1 MLGGVVWNLAN
12 ILLCKGN
19 RDSAERGDS
28 GNSKMKFVFQG
39 KKLPFVKGSN
49 SQTARYRLTRLNW
62 IPGSFFVV
70 AQFVF
75 FVDFMLLSHDDLG
88 VLSGKRYQFLNF
100 TSGSFHEVSAWWEM
114 PLVFLSALDWVWS
127 LVPLSPMC
135 RTAGDSCT
143 EWKKNMLDCWTWWH
157 MATIHLK
164 NHNLRHFWSHL
175 FKHQSVAFLNSNN
188 LDRIQRANWLSLFQ
202 ASWNQFTCEFDENFL
217 SWISTYNLSTPQKI
231 VHLKFPWGQSN
242 DMGQSSL
249 IWHRASVRA
258 LFARCHCGADG
269 HLYRWL
275 PFLSQ
280 GKRGLKQKLNWLS
293 CFEVLFSLQFSNK
306 YKCVTF
312 IISALLCNQNLF
324 ENKNF
329 IQTTFHPS
337 QKTSNDIKNNK
348 TDNIIFNTTL
358 FLQVFH
364 NVMLISN
371 HHSPP
376 SSWWF
381 RVKLPSAT
389 QVEFRRQGSGTSGS
403 DESSEAEAKSI
414 QWVLGNVENKYIYCY
429 ILYIV

>member
-1 MLGGVVWNLAN
+1 MIWEFFQE
-12 ILLCKGN
+12 
-19 RDSAERGDS
+19 RD
-28 GNSKMKFVFQG
+28 
-39 KKLPFVKGSN
+39 
-49 SQTARYRLTRLNW
+49 
-62 IPGSFFVV
+62 I
-70 AQFVF
+70 
-75 FVDFMLLSHDDLG
+75 
-88 VLSGKRYQFLNF
+88 NF
-100 TSGSFHEVSAWWEM
+100 TSGSFHMFPRGISMMGNAIGFPLCVGLGMVTGAIVAYVQDSWWQLHRIKGKHVGLLDMMTYGDHTFEESQFATF
-114 PLVFLSALDWVWS
+114 LVTSFQAS
-127 LVPLSPMC
+127 
-135 RTAGDSCT
+135 
-143 EWKKNMLDCWTWWH
+143 
-157 MATIHLK
+157 
-164 NHNLRHFWSHL
+164 
-175 FKHQSVAFLNSNN
+175 SVAFLNSNN

-242 DMGQSSL
+242 DTGKSWM
-249 IWHRASVRA
+249 IWHRTLVGA

-348 TDNIIFNTTL
+348 TDNIIFNITL
-358 FLQVFH
+358 
-364 NVMLISN
+364 
-371 HHSPP
+371 
-376 SSWWF
+376 
-381 RVKLPSAT
+381 
-389 QVEFRRQGSGTSGS
+389 
-403 DESSEAEAKSI
+403 
-414 QWVLGNVENKYIYCY
+414 
-429 ILYIV
+429 